1 PGIDGRYVFAVEKK
15 FSKTS
20 HSRSKPVERQG
31 FSSTERAEYE
41 AYCPHFPSC
50 VGCPFI
56 KVPYPEQLLKKRA
69 IVGRALAEYSSLA
82 GADVSPVV
90 PSPQRLGY
98 RARVK
103 LVVRKNRDQ
112 VAMGLYVPQ
121 THRVIDI
128 SSCPVHPRQVNQVVF
143 YLKKKV
149 LELGIAPYDER
160 DDSGDLRYVDFRFSV
175 ARHELSLTLV
185 TRHASFPQGAPLAKA
200 LQQRFPFITGVI
212 QNVNENRGNVIWGNS
227 FRTLGGRDTIMERV
241 GDLKLVFP
249 AGVFSQANPFTAR
262 KLYDRVY
269 ELAAL
274 KGGETVLDLYCGVGP
289 ISLYLAVA
297 ARQVWAVDDSEL
309 SITTAKQ
316 NARRNGRG
324 NCRFIAGDVATTL
337 TQLTKDLPRIDLMV
351 LNPPRKGIKAAA
363 LEAVLAASVPRIIY
377 VSCEPRSLARD
388 LDRLVAANYRVEQIQ
403 PFDMFPQTEE
413 VETLVLL
420 RKNDA
425 TANQSLDGYED
436 TASESKSR

>member
-1 PGIDGRYVFAVEKK
+1 M
-15 FSKTS
+15 
-20 HSRSKPVERQG
+20 
-31 FSSTERAEYE
+31 
-41 AYCPHFPSC
+41 
-50 VGCPFI
+50 
-56 KVPYPEQLLKKRA
+56 KKRA

-363 LEAVLAASVPRIIY
+363 LEAVLAAGAPRIIY

-425 TANQSLDGYED
+425 TANQSLHGYED
-436 TASESKSR
+436 AASESKSR

>member
-1 PGIDGRYVFAVEKK
+1 MEKK

-227 FRTLGGRDTIMERV
+227 FRTRGGRDTIMERV

-363 LEAVLAASVPRIIY
+363 LEAVLAAGAPRIIY

-425 TANQSLDGYED
+425 TANQSLHGYED
-436 TASESKSR
+436 AASESKSR

>member
-1 PGIDGRYVFAVEKK
+1 VEKK

-363 LEAVLAASVPRIIY
+363 LEAVLASGAPRIIY

-425 TANQSLDGYED
+425 TANQSLHGYED
-436 TASESKSR
+436 AASESKSR